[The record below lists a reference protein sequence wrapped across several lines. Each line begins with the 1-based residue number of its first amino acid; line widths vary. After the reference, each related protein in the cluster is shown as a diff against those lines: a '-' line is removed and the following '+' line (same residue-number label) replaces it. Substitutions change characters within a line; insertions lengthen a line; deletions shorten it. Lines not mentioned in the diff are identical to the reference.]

1 MSDVF
6 RVETDLEAGKR
17 THIKINETFLGFQVV
32 HDQSAAGIEGN
43 IFKWMEEKG
52 LDLSKCSGQG
62 YDCAAT
68 MSDVY
73 SGVQ

>member
-17 THIKINETFLGFQVV
+17 THIKINESFLGFLAG

-43 IFKWMEEKG
+43 IFKCMEEKG
-52 LDLSKCSGQG
+52 LGQCRGQG
-62 YDCAAT
+62 YDGAAT

-73 SGVQ
+73 SGV